1 MQGSNELENG
11 DGGIFALSGILL
23 HIGGSIALDLL
34 QRRVTDGEEGQRQER
49 YHGDYGDLALGDA
62 YPADVAGKHIQHD
75 SQFYNAVA
83 MIVTP
88 RKLASTRWVAS
99 SQCGSLSGGV
109 LEYAAAHLPMR
120 TPMQYRNLPS
130 VDSVLATTEVAEI
143 ASSFS
148 RQWVVEL
155 VRSELDLARERI
167 RKGEAAADLD
177 EVAALVCRRVD
188 EVVRAEPRR
197 VINATGVVI
206 HTNLGRAPLS
216 RAAMAAAEEAAF
228 GYSNL
233 EFDLK
238 SGRRGSR
245 QAQLESLLCQI
256 TGAEAA
262 LAVNNNASA
271 VLLGLLALA
280 AEREVIVSRAE
291 AVEIGGGFRVP
302 DVLRQSGATLVDV
315 GTTNRTYL
323 RDYEDATT
331 ADTAAY
337 LKVHASNFRVEGFTA
352 EVGMRELAELGDT
365 LGVAVLHDVGS
376 GSLLPT
382 EAYGLAHEPMPQ
394 ESVGAGMGLV
404 FFSGDKLLGGPQAG
418 IVVGR
423 RDLVSRLA
431 RHPLAR
437 AVRIDKLSLASLTAT
452 LVHYLKGEA
461 EREVPVWRM
470 ISASPDD
477 LRQRAEHWR
486 ASLSGSYSVCESRS
500 TIGGGSLPG
509 ETLPTWVLALDAAG
523 MDGGAQG
530 VMQQL
535 RESRPPVIA
544 RVEDERVLFDPRT
557 VAAQEESDLLACLQG
572 LEA

>member
-1 MQGSNELENG
+1 MQ
-11 DGGIFALSGILL
+11 F
-23 HIGGSIALDLL
+23 
-34 QRRVTDGEEGQRQER
+34 
-49 YHGDYGDLALGDA
+49 
-62 YPADVAGKHIQHD
+62 
-75 SQFYNAVA
+75 
-83 MIVTP
+83 
-88 RKLASTRWVAS
+88 
-99 SQCGSLSGGV
+99 
-109 LEYAAAHLPMR
+109 
-120 TPMQYRNLPS
+120 RNLPS
-130 VDSVLATTEVAEI
+130 VDSVLATSEVGQAAVDFSRDWVVGLVREELEQARTRIRQGDEASGLEEVA
-143 ASSFS
+143 S
-148 RQWVVEL
+148 
-155 VRSELDLARERI
+155 
-167 RKGEAAADLD
+167 
-177 EVAALVCRRVD
+177 LVCRRVD
-188 EVVRAEPRR
+188 EAMRAEPRR

-216 RAAMAAAEEAAF
+216 RAAMQAAEEAAQ

-233 EFDLK
+233 EFDLE

-245 QAQLESLLCQI
+245 QVQLELLLRQI

-271 VLLGLLALA
+271 LLLGLQALA
-280 AEREVIVSRAE
+280 QGREVIVSRAE

-302 DVLRQSGATLVDV
+302 DVLRQSGCVLVDV

-323 RDYEDATT
+323 RDYEDATN
-331 ADTAAY
+331 DNTAAY

-352 EVGMRELAELGDT
+352 EVESRELAELGDR

-382 EAYGLAHEPMPQ
+382 SRYGLAHEPMPQ
-394 ESVGAGMGLV
+394 ESVRAGMGLA

-470 ISASPDD
+470 ISATPDA
-477 LRQRAEHWR
+477 LRERAERWR
-486 ASLSGSYSVCESRS
+486 AALPGAYSICESRS
-500 TIGGGSLPG
+500 AIGGGSLPG
-509 ETLPTWVLALDAAG
+509 ETLPTWVLTLNASG
-523 MDGGAQG
+523 MPGGADG
-530 VMQQL
+530 VMK
-535 RESRPPVIA
+535 RMRDGRPPVIA
-544 RVEDERVLFDPRT
+544 RVDDENVLFDPRT
-557 VAAQEESDLLACLQG
+557 VGPDEDRALLAALRDLG
-572 LEA
+572 T

>member
-1 MQGSNELENG
+1 
-11 DGGIFALSGILL
+11 
-23 HIGGSIALDLL
+23 
-34 QRRVTDGEEGQRQER
+34 
-49 YHGDYGDLALGDA
+49 
-62 YPADVAGKHIQHD
+62 
-75 SQFYNAVA
+75 
-83 MIVTP
+83 
-88 RKLASTRWVAS
+88 
-99 SQCGSLSGGV
+99 
-109 LEYAAAHLPMR
+109 
-120 TPMQYRNLPS
+120 MQYRNLPS
-130 VDSVLATTEVAEI
+130 VDSVLATTGVAEI
-143 ASSFS
+143 ASTFS
-148 RQWVVEL
+148 RQWVVDL
-155 VRSELDLARERI
+155 VRGELDLARERI
-167 RKGEAAADLD
+167 KKGETAADLD
-177 EVAALVCRRVD
+177 EVAALVCRRVED
-188 EVVRAEPRR
+188 VVRAEPRR

-216 RAAMAAAEEAAF
+216 RAAMVAVEEAAL

-233 EFDLK
+233 EFDLE

-245 QAQLESLLCQI
+245 QAQLESLLRQL

-280 AEREVIVSRAE
+280 AGREVIVSRAE

-323 RDYEDATT
+323 RDYEGATT
-331 ADTAAY
+331 EDTAAY

-352 EVGMRELAELGDT
+352 EVGMRELAELGDR
-365 LGVAVLHDVGS
+365 LGVSVLHDVGS

-382 EAYGLAHEPMPQ
+382 EKYGLAHEPMPQ
-394 ESVGAGMGLV
+394 ESVSAGMGLA

-423 RDLVSRLA
+423 CDLVSRLA

-470 ISASPDD
+470 ISATPDD
-477 LRQRAEHWR
+477 IRQRAERWR
-486 ASLSGSYSVCESRS
+486 SMLSGAYDVAESRS
-500 TIGGGSLPG
+500 AIGGGSLPG
-509 ETLPTWVLALDAAG
+509 ETLPTWTLALDASG
-523 MDGGAQG
+523 TPGGAEA
-530 VMQQL
+530 VMQRL
-535 RESRPPVIA
+535 RVNRPPVVA

-557 VAAQEESDLLACLQG
+557 VGPDEDSDLLSALQS
-572 LEA
+572 LVE

>member
-1 MQGSNELENG
+1 
-11 DGGIFALSGILL
+11 
-23 HIGGSIALDLL
+23 
-34 QRRVTDGEEGQRQER
+34 
-49 YHGDYGDLALGDA
+49 
-62 YPADVAGKHIQHD
+62 
-75 SQFYNAVA
+75 
-83 MIVTP
+83 
-88 RKLASTRWVAS
+88 
-99 SQCGSLSGGV
+99 
-109 LEYAAAHLPMR
+109 
-120 TPMQYRNLPS
+120 MQYRNLPS
-130 VDSVLATTEVAEI
+130 VDSVLATPEVEEI
-143 ASSFS
+143 ASSFN

-155 VRSELDLARERI
+155 VRGELEHARERI
-167 RKGEAAADLD
+167 RLGEPAVGVE

-188 EVVRAEPRR
+188 DVVRAEPRR

-216 RAAMAAAEEAAF
+216 KAAMQAAEEAAS

-233 EFDLK
+233 EFDLG

-245 QAQLESLLCQI
+245 QAQLESLIRQL

-280 AEREVIVSRAE
+280 AGREVIVSRAE

-302 DVLRQSGATLVDV
+302 DVLRQSGATLIDV

-323 RDYEDATT
+323 RDYEEATT

-352 EVGMRELAELGDT
+352 EVGMRELAELGDR

-376 GSLLPT
+376 GALLPT
-382 EAYGLAHEPMPQ
+382 ERYGLAHEPMPQ
-394 ESVGAGMGLV
+394 ESINAGMGLV

-418 IVVGR
+418 IVTGR
-423 RDLVSRLA
+423 RELVSRLA

-452 LVHYLKGEA
+452 LVHYLRGEA

-470 ISASPDD
+470 ISAAPEEI
-477 LRQRAEHWR
+477 RQRAERWR
-486 ASLSGSYSVCESRS
+486 AMLSGAYIVSEARS
-500 TIGGGSLPG
+500 AIGGGSLPG
-509 ETLPTWVLALDAAG
+509 ETLPTWALVLDPAG
-523 MDGGAQG
+523 ISGGAEGAAQR
-530 VMQQL
+530 L
-535 RESRPPVIA
+535 RENRPPVVG
-544 RVEDERVLFDPRT
+544 RVEDQKVLLDPRT
-557 VAAQEESDLLACLQG
+557 VGPDEDSALLAALRSLG
-572 LEA
+572 A